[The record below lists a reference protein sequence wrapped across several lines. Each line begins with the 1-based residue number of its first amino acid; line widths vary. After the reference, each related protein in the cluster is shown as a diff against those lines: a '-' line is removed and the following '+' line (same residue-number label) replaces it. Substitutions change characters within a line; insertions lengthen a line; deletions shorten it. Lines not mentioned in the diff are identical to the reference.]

1 MFCYQ
6 TGETVNKDMVTIEFD
21 DDMLALIYE
30 AKDDDETLE
39 EFVNSVLRRLAT
51 DLKRQVVEKKKL
63 KLY

>member
-1 MFCYQ
+1 
-6 TGETVNKDMVTIEFD
+6 MVTIEFD